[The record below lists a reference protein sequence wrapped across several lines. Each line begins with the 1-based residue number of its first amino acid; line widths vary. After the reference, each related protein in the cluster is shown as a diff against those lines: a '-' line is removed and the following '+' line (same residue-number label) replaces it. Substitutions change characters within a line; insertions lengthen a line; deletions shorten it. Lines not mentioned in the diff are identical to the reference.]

1 MWQAFLRYLQVDRTF
16 LLLVFVF
23 SYLLVISNRV
33 RAGMMSW
40 YVLTPEGP
48 LASFAAAILRFLLIG
63 WFATL
68 PVLSHVELAKG
79 IEIKILGSIS

>member
-48 LASFAAAILRFLLIG
+48 LASFAAAQ
-63 WFATL
+63 AN
-68 PVLSHVELAKG
+68 PVQ
-79 IEIKILGSIS
+79 ISDLEANSASQSRETG